1 MRKFT
6 YMLMLLTMSSPLHA
20 AQDQPSHQQ
29 PLKIQ
34 SITLPAE
41 TAIFKSSSLPGY
53 KVAQQKCSICHS
65 ADYINLQP
73 PGMSLKQWAAEV
85 GKMQHA
91 YGAPINEEDIKV
103 ISEYLATTYSSAK
116 LSEVSAHTTTAPVS
130 QNKSDAR
137 TILANNACLSCHALN
152 QKIVGPAY
160 HDVAERY
167 RNRPQALNAVMA
179 NIRSGG
185 MGKWGNIPMPAFE
198 SLSEDDLRTLAE
210 FVLKQ

>member
-1 MRKFT
+1 MRKCIYT
-6 YMLMLLTMSSPLHA
+6 LMLVIMSSPLYA
-20 AQDQPSHQQ
+20 AQDEPPGQQ
-29 PLKIQ
+29 PLKVQ

-41 TAIFKSSSLPGY
+41 TAIFKSSTLPGY
-53 KVAQQKCSICHS
+53 KLAQQKCSICHS

-91 YGAPINEEDIKV
+91 YGAPISEEDIRL
-103 ISEYLATTYSSAK
+103 ISEYLATTYGSAK
-116 LSEVSAHTTTAPVS
+116 LSEVSSHANTTQVS

-137 TILANNACLSCHALN
+137 TILANNACLSCHALT

-160 HDVAERY
+160 HDVAARY
-167 RNRPQALNAVMA
+167 RDRPQALETVMA

-185 MGKWGNIPMPAFE
+185 VGKWGNIPMPAFE